1 MKKFLTRAGSGLIYA
16 GVIVGSILGG
26 RLSFF
31 LLVMLRAVLASIEFT
46 KITQGLRGERKWMT
60 TLDIV
65 TATALAASSYA
76 DLLYLSLALFLVRFI
91 AELYSREENPLRSL
105 AYSLLTIVYIGGSL
119 SLLLY
124 CGLEISLSLVLAM
137 FIFIWINDTGA
148 YIVGCQ
154 FGKHRLFERISPK
167 KSWEGFFGGLGFNIL
182 FACLFCGLMPEW
194 WGLGSNYIFWVGLA
208 IVVTMFSTWGDL
220 VESLMKR
227 TLNLKDSGNMI
238 PGHGGILDRI
248 DSLLA
253 VAPAV
258 AIYMAVW
265 QTVAEWLAL

>member
-1 MKKFLTRAGSGLIYA
+1 
-16 GVIVGSILGG
+16 
-26 RLSFF
+26 
-31 LLVMLRAVLASIEFT
+31 
-46 KITQGLRGERKWMT
+46 
-60 TLDIV
+60 
-65 TATALAASSYA
+65 
-76 DLLYLSLALFLVRFI
+76 
-91 AELYSREENPLRSL
+91 
-105 AYSLLTIVYIGGSL
+105 
-119 SLLLY
+119 
-124 CGLEISLSLVLAM
+124 
-137 FIFIWINDTGA
+137 
-148 YIVGCQ
+148 
-154 FGKHRLFERISPK
+154 
-167 KSWEGFFGGLGFNIL
+167 
-182 FACLFCGLMPEW
+182 MPEW

-265 QTVAEWLAL
+265 QTVAEWFAL